1 MGKEQQALNPAAIN
15 GAETEAE
22 LDLVEVFYL
31 LWGHILQIIACF
43 LAGALLAF
51 GFTYFFV
58 TPMYQASASI
68 YIVSASN
75 NSIVNL
81 TDLQIGSQLTADYQ
95 ELMLS
100 RPLLQDV
107 IKNLDL
113 DTNYRSLAGQVSI
126 TNANDTRILKVT
138 VTDSDPERAAD
149 IANELI
155 KQARIYLPEIMETET
170 PNVVEDA
177 VVPTQKSSPS
187 YAKNTVLGALLGA
200 VLCCG
205 VLLVQYLMKDSFDT
219 PDDVAKYLGVQPL
232 ATIPEVDLG
241 SFNHNDTKK
250 KREII
255 VTDPETGDS
264 KTYLI
269 PYGSRIK
276 IMDGAVLEAGDE
288 LTEGSVNPHDI
299 LRIKGVRAV
308 QDYMLREVQRV
319 YRLQGVEIND
329 KHIEVIVRQMLQ
341 KVRVET
347 NGDSE
352 MLPGVL
358 VDALDFEDT
367 NEKLV
372 EEGKEPA
379 EGKQVLL
386 GITKASLATNSF
398 LSAASFQ
405 ETTKVL
411 TEAAIKGKVDPLIG
425 MKENVIIGKLIPA
438 GTGMKR
444 YRNIKLD
451 SDINEDDELMF
462 DDFDDFDDYEEEI
475 PRDEENEIEEAPVEE
490 E

>member
-15 GAETEAE
+15 SAETEE
-22 LDLVEVFYL
+22 EIDLVEVFYL

-126 TNANDTRILKVT
+126 TNTNDTRILKVT

-250 KREII
+250 KSAFRWND
-255 VTDPETGDS
+255 VM
-264 KTYLI
+264 
-269 PYGSRIK
+269 SR
-276 IMDGAVLEAGDE
+276 
-288 LTEGSVNPHDI
+288 
-299 LRIKGVRAV
+299 
-308 QDYMLREVQRV
+308 
-319 YRLQGVEIND
+319 
-329 KHIEVIVRQMLQ
+329 
-341 KVRVET
+341 
-347 NGDSE
+347 
-352 MLPGVL
+352 
-358 VDALDFEDT
+358 
-367 NEKLV
+367 
-372 EEGKEPA
+372 
-379 EGKQVLL
+379 
-386 GITKASLATNSF
+386 
-398 LSAASFQ
+398 
-405 ETTKVL
+405 
-411 TEAAIKGKVDPLIG
+411 
-425 MKENVIIGKLIPA
+425 
-438 GTGMKR
+438 
-444 YRNIKLD
+444 
-451 SDINEDDELMF
+451 
-462 DDFDDFDDYEEEI
+462 
-475 PRDEENEIEEAPVEE
+475 
-490 E
+490 